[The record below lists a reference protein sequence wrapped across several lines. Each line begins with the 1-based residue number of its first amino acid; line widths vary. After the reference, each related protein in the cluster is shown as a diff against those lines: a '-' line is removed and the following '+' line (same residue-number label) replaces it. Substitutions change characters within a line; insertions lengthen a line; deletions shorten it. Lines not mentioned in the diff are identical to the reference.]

1 MLNVNLLPAVAPG
14 ARALSGAEV
23 EAIVCRVIRR
33 DDVYLM
39 AVGEHAIPMM
49 MVINHGKGA

>member
-14 ARALSGAEV
+14 ARALSVAEV
-23 EAIVCRVIRR
+23 EAIICRVIKR
-33 DDVYLM
+33 DDVYIM
-39 AVGEHAIPMM
+39 AVNAIPMM